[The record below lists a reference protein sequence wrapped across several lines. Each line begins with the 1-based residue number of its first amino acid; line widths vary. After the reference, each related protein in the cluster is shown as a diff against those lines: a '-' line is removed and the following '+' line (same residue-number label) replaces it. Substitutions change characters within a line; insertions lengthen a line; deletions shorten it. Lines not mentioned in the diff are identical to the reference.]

1 MPGYTNDENSLA
13 TGIPDR
19 TIGPET
25 GSWGNATVTNR
36 GDTSEGTNQDHES
49 SPPPAAG
56 IGATALTTDDRG
68 EHRSFEDGTESEV
81 EFAESDIEPVYEQ
94 IADGGDHF
102 DHHKRLHKAD
112 LHEDD
117 MRGVEPVYEQIADGS
132 DHFDHHKHMHADEEL
147 EDEDLSEEDR
157 SDRPLP

>member
-1 MPGYTNDENSLA
+1 MPGYTKDENSLA

-25 GSWGNATVTNR
+25 GSWGNATMTNR
-36 GDTSEGTNQDHES
+36 GDTSQGTNQDHES

-56 IGATALTTDDRG
+56 IGDSAVTPDDLG
-68 EHRSFEDGTESEV
+68 EQRTFHERMRPEEEEAFPGT
-81 EFAESDIEPVYEQ
+81 DIEGVVQQ

-102 DHHKRLHKAD
+102 DHHKRLR
-112 LHEDD
+112 EDD
-117 MRGVEPVYEQIADGS
+117 EP
-132 DHFDHHKHMHADEEL
+132 EE
-147 EDEDLSEEDR
+147 EDELSEDER

>member
-1 MPGYTNDENSLA
+1 MPGYTKDENSLA

-25 GSWGNATVTNR
+25 GSFGNATMTNK

-49 SPPPAAG
+49 RPAPAAG
-56 IGATALTTDDRG
+56 IGGSSVTTDDLG
-68 EHRSFEDGTESEV
+68 EHRTFEEGASAV
-81 EFAESDIEPVYEQ
+81 EFPESDIEPVYQQ

-102 DHHKRLHKAD
+102 DHHKH
-112 LHEDD
+112 LHED
-117 MRGVEPVYEQIADGS
+117 
-132 DHFDHHKHMHADEEL
+132 EER
-147 EDEDLSEEDR
+147 EEEEDLSEEDR

>member
-1 MPGYTNDENSLA
+1 MAMPGYTKEENSLA

-25 GSWGNATVTNR
+25 GSYGNAIKTNT
-36 GDTSEGTNQDHES
+36 GDTSQGTNQDHES

-56 IGATALTTDDRG
+56 LDGPALTTDDLG
-68 EHRSFEDGTESEV
+68 EHRSFDSGAAEAARP
-81 EFAESDIEPVYEQ
+81 EFPESDIEPVYQQ

-102 DHHKRLHKAD
+102 DHHKH

-117 MRGVEPVYEQIADGS
+117 DG
-132 DHFDHHKHMHADEEL
+132 
-147 EDEDLSEEDR
+147 DR
-157 SDRPLP
+157 KDKDRIHRPLP